1 MNKKRLDKHLISRL
15 VCEAGRLF
23 LFIKV
28 CIMGN
33 MAKKRGRPSK
43 KDKEKEE
50 KMGWLE
56 DLGHGTKHSILAI
69 FSFGFALLLVL
80 AAFGK
85 AGQVGEQLY
94 GVFDFLFGAAFF
106 LAPLV
111 FFLAGVSFLLSFRRR
126 LMVTIIGGGMLMLVS
141 SLALFETVLGE
152 KAAGYVGS
160 QLASPLLTYFDFWA
174 SLVILMTLFVISI
187 LLMLNISLKP
197 HLVFRKKEETPET
210 SVQVSVLE
218 GTSKTE
224 ETVREESKEGE
235 VEDLGDERRE
245 ETREENS
252 PEEKS
257 PFFMQQKRIQGT
269 SAVSKA
275 FVPPPLDLLED
286 DKGKPNS
293 GDIKANANI
302 IKRTLQNFGVT
313 VEMGEVSIG
322 PSITQYTL
330 RPAEGVKL
338 ARILALHN
346 DLSLTLA
353 AHPIRIEAP
362 IPGKSLVGI
371 EIPNRSIALVGMRSV
386 LAAEEFKNSNMPLVL
401 GFGRDVSGKTVYT
414 SLEKMPH
421 LLVAGST
428 GSGKSVAI
436 HAMMMSLLYRNPPE
450 RLRFL
455 MIDPKRVELT
465 AYSGIPHMLTPVI
478 TDPKKAIL
486 ALKWA
491 VGEMERRYELIASA
505 RARDINSYQSSR
517 EARENPMPYIVII
530 IDELADIMSAYPREM
545 EATVVRLA
553 QMSRAVGI
561 HLIVSTQRPSVEV
574 ITGLIKANITSRMA
588 FQVASQVDS
597 RTILD
602 MAGSEKLL
610 GNGDMLY
617 LAGDTDKPRRIQ
629 GAFVSESEVRKVV
642 QYLEEKY
649 ASHEI
654 ESIRLEP
661 EGVDASLFGPSS
673 SEDDDDQLYPQAE
686 EIIIQAGK
694 ASASYLQRRLR
705 IGYARAAR
713 LLDFLES
720 RGVVGPADGSKPRE
734 VLVKPKD
741 NLET

>member
-1 MNKKRLDKHLISRL
+1 
-15 VCEAGRLF
+15 
-23 LFIKV
+23 
-28 CIMGN
+28 
-33 MAKKRGRPSK
+33 MAKKRGRPLK
-43 KDKEKEE
+43 KDKDKEE
-50 KMGWLE
+50 KTGWFE

-85 AGQVGEQLY
+85 AGQVGEQIY

-106 LAPLV
+106 LTPFV
-111 FFLAGVSFLLSFRRR
+111 FFLAGVSFLLSFRSR
-126 LMVTIIGGGMLMLVS
+126 LMVTTVGGGILMLVS

-174 SLVILMTLFVISI
+174 SLVILITLFVISI

-197 HLVFRKKEETPET
+197 HFVFRKKEETPET
-210 SVQVSVLE
+210 PVQTSPLPEVSQTDE
-218 GTSKTE
+218 TAKE
-224 ETVREESKEGE
+224 EFKEGKP
-235 VEDLGDERRE
+235 EDLGDERRE
-245 ETREENS
+245 EAREGNS

-257 PFFMQQKRIQGT
+257 PFFMQQKRMQGA
-269 SAVSKA
+269 SAVSKT

-346 DLSLTLA
+346 DLALTLA

-386 LAAEEFKNSNMPLVL
+386 LAAEEFKNSDVPLIL

-465 AYSGIPHMLTPVI
+465 VYSGIPHMLTPVI

-491 VGEMERRYELIASA
+491 VGEMERRYELVASA

-602 MAGSEKLL
+602 TAGSEKLL

-617 LAGDTDKPRRIQ
+617 LAGDTTKPRRLQ

-734 VLVKPKD
+734 VLVKPED